1 MLNVS
6 RITKSFGGLQAIR
19 GSDFSIEKGKTTA
32 LIGPNGAGKTTLF
45 DIISGY
51 TQADTGEVVF
61 KDQQILGKPPYDI
74 ANMGMSRTF
83 QQVRLFKYLTI
94 RQHIHMTTG
103 NSDMNLIDNV
113 LGRDNHEMS
122 DYQYVLDEF
131 GIKKSLDALVSNL
144 SYGQRKLLHIAM
156 ALKKK
161 HDLLMLDEPVA
172 GVNAV
177 IQEKIENL
185 LVELKEKGQTML
197 IIDHDMQFVRR
208 LADHVIMLDAGS
220 VVIQGDPEV
229 VLQDE
234 RVLNAY
240 LGV

>member
-1 MLNVS
+1 MLSVS
-6 RITKSFGGLQAIR
+6 RITKSFGGVDAIQ
-19 GSDFSIEKGKTTA
+19 GSDFSVEKAKTTA

-51 TQADTGEVVF
+51 TPADTGEVVF
-61 KDQQILGKPPYDI
+61 KEESIAGKPAYDI
-74 ANMGMSRTF
+74 ANMGISRTF

-94 RQHIHMTTG
+94 RQHIHMTVG
-103 NSDMNLIDNV
+103 NNDMNLIDNV
-113 LGRDNHEMS
+113 LGKDMY
-122 DYQYVLDEF
+122 DTDKYQEILDEF
-131 GIKKSLDALVSNL
+131 GIQKSLDALVSDL

-156 ALKKK
+156 ALKRK

-177 IQEKIENL
+177 IQDRIEKFLIK
-185 LVELKEKGQTML
+185 LKERGETML

-208 LADHVIMLDAGS
+208 LADQVIVLDAGK
-220 VVIQGDPEV
+220 VIVQGGPEE
-229 VLQDE
+229 VLQDD
-234 RVLNAY
+234 RVLQAY